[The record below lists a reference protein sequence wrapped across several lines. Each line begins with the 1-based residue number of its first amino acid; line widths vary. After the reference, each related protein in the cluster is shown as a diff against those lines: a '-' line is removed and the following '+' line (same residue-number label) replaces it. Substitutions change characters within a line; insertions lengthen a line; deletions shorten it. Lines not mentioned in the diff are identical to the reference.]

1 MSPLLTHLTN
11 LEDATSRF
19 PSRVAFKIP
28 QVNPQTDD
36 IDHWTD
42 ITFRQFLLDIEHLAR
57 YWLHVLKESNGIP
70 QRSVIALCLGG
81 YKYIDVV
88 HVYAISR
95 AGYIPQ
101 LVNIFPNA
109 DYAVIQGPLEQAN
122 ARAFIYESVYSDI
135 VRDIPIPCFTLVTV
149 VHPNDYPLPDLP
161 HVTGSD
167 IAIIYQTSGTTSGKS
182 KIVPCNY
189 TWLDGCVRKM
199 TRVPSD
205 SGKVDIVSWCGST
218 GYMAQFGGLIG
229 IIYRT
234 SCTVQYRSGHPSTS
248 EIVDNINRCQTKQLF
263 AYPHF
268 LREYIRASRTD
279 PETLRALSSVDSI
292 IYIGSGLGS
301 DEDEEWAWRNGINL
315 VSSYGKTECGKLL
328 LSEGLRKSRQ
338 NYLKRL
344 PGPSLIKFIP
354 ISNDSDLL
362 ELVVPPEAP
371 ECPDVSLRSS
381 DGSHHTNDLFR
392 EVEPGSYVFCGR
404 NDDWFIMH
412 NSKLCDTKAIED
424 NARSTCGDII
434 SDCVVVGNGR
444 PSPVLVVEAC
454 SPPSP
459 RCSASPTLNE
469 SELKT
474 EIYRRICSFHTARFP
489 HERITSP
496 DMILIVP
503 LGTLPRTVTKAT
515 VRRKVIEETMKEK
528 LDRLFSGNV

>member
-28 QVNPQTDD
+28 Q
-36 IDHWTD
+36 
-42 ITFRQFLLDIEHLAR
+42 QFLLDIEHLAR
-57 YWLHVLKESNGIP
+57 YWFHVLKESNGIP
-70 QRSVIALCLGG
+70 QSLRG

-101 LVNIFPNA
+101 LINIFPNA
-109 DYAVIQGPLEQAN
+109 DYGVIQGPLEQAN
-122 ARAFIYESVYSDI
+122 TRAFIYEPVYNDT
-135 VRDIPIPCFTLVTV
+135 VHDIPQIPCFTSVTV

-182 KIVPCNY
+182 NIVPCNY
-189 TWLDGCVRKM
+189 AWLDGCVRKM
-199 TRVPSD
+199 TRACSD
-205 SGKVDIVSWCGST
+205 SGKVDIVSWRGST
-218 GYMAQFGGLIG
+218 GYMAQFRALIG

-234 SCTVQYRSGHPSTS
+234 SCMVQYKSGWPSTS
-248 EIVDNINRCQTKQLF
+248 EIVDIINRCQTKQLF
-263 AYPHF
+263 SHPRLLQGH
-268 LREYIRASRTD
+268 IRASRTD
-279 PETLRALSSVDSI
+279 PETLRALSSVDVI
-292 IYIGSGLGS
+292 TYTGGGLGS

-315 VSSYGKTECGKLL
+315 VNAYGLTECGELL
-328 LSEGLRKSRQ
+328 RSEGLRKSRQ

-344 PGPSLIKFIP
+344 PGPTLIKFIP

-371 ECPDVSLRSS
+371 ECPHVSFRSS
-381 DGSHHTNDLFR
+381 DGNYHTNDLFR

-404 NDDWFIMH
+404 NDDWFNMLIC
-412 NSKLCDTKAIED
+412 KLCDTKAIED
-424 NARSTCGDII
+424 NARSLCGDII

-444 PSPVLVVEAC
+444 LSPVLVVEAC
-454 SPPSP
+454 SPLSHSTVSP
-459 RCSASPTLNE
+459 ALNE

-474 EIYRRICSFHTARFP
+474 EIYHRIRLSTPLAIHT
-489 HERITSP
+489 
-496 DMILIVP
+496 
-503 LGTLPRTVTKAT
+503 
-515 VRRKVIEETMKEK
+515 
-528 LDRLFSGNV
+528 NVSLLWI

>member
-28 QVNPQTDD
+28 QVNPQTDE
-36 IDHWTD
+36 IDHWKD
-42 ITFRQFLLDIEHLAR
+42 ITFQEFLLDIEHLAR
-57 YWLHVLKESNGIP
+57 YWFHVLNETSGIP
-70 QRSVIALCLGG
+70 QRSVIGLCLGG
-81 YKYIDVV
+81 YKYIDIV

-101 LVNIFPNA
+101 LVNIFQNA
-109 DYAVIQGPLEQAN
+109 DYSVIQGSIEQGN
-122 ARAFIYESVYSDI
+122 TRAFIYESVYSDT
-135 VRDIPIPCFTLVTV
+135 VRDIPQIPRFTTVTV

-167 IAIIYQTSGTTSGKS
+167 IAIIYQTSGTTSGTS

-189 TWLDGCVRKM
+189 TWLDGNVRKM
-199 TRVPSD
+199 MSHLDP
-205 SGKVDIVSWCGST
+205 GKPDIVSWCGST
-218 GYMAQFGGLIG
+218 GYMAQFGGVIG

-234 SCTVQYRSGHPSTS
+234 SCMVQYRSGQPSTA
-248 EIVDNINRCQTKQLF
+248 EIVDNINRCQTRLLF
-263 AYPHF
+263 AYPLY

-292 IYIGSGLGS
+292 IYIGGGLGS
-301 DEDEEWAWRNGINL
+301 DEDEEWAWKNGINL
-315 VSSYGKTECGKLL
+315 VNSYGKTECGRLL

-371 ECPDVSLRSS
+371 ECPHVSLRSS
-381 DGSHHTNDLFR
+381 DGSYHTNDLFR

-404 NDDWFIMH
+404 SDDWFNME
-412 NSKLCDTKAIED
+412 NCCLCDTRAIED
-424 NARSTCGDII
+424 NARTLCGDII

-444 PSPVLVVEAC
+444 PSPVLVVEASHRNV
-454 SPPSP
+454 SP
-459 RCSASPTLNE
+459 ALNFE

-474 EIYRRICSFHTARFP
+474 EIYRRICPFHTARYP
-489 HERITSP
+489 HERIDSP
-496 DMILIVP
+496 DMIFIVP

-515 VRRKVIEETMKEK
+515 VKKKVIEEMMKER
-528 LDRLFSGNV
+528 LDLLFSGNA